1 VSSRAPIQDGKIKG
15 PPPVGRM
22 WLKELKNSV
31 TRPKGAAVAFAE
43 YANEINVPTDVA
55 KTEPAL

>member
-1 VSSRAPIQDGKIKG
+1 
-15 PPPVGRM
+15 M

-31 TRPKGAAVAFAE
+31 SRPKRAAVAFAE